1 MSVWSVRGT
10 CDRTLDGRH
19 VLAIVGAFFAAVFL
33 VNGAMIYAALST
45 NTGVVGSEPY
55 RKGLHYN
62 ERIAAD
68 VSQRRLGW
76 TDSLSVGRDGGV
88 VFTLAAPDGRPI
100 AGLRTAGILGRPST
114 NRHDIALA
122 LSEVAP
128 GRYEAQIGPL
138 AEGTWLI
145 AIDAWRNAGADPVY
159 RMRRRVWLMH

>member
-1 MSVWSVRGT
+1 MTVAPLRSIRDGALRGT
-10 CDRTLDGRH
+10 H
-19 VLAIVGAFFAAVFL
+19 VLAVVAAFFGVVFV

-45 NTGVVGSEPY
+45 TTGGVGGEPY

-68 VSQRRLGW
+68 VRQRRLGW

-100 AGLRTAGILGRPST
+100 VGLRTAGILGRPST

>member
-1 MSVWSVRGT
+1 MSTLSVRRARN
-10 CDRTLDGRH
+10 RTLDGRH

-68 VSQRRLGW
+68 VRQRRLGW
-76 TDSLSVGRDGGV
+76 TDSLSVGRDGEV
-88 VFTLAAPDGRPI
+88 IFALAGPDGRPVG
-100 AGLRTAGILGRPST
+100 GLRTAGILGRPST

-122 LSEVAP
+122 FSEVAP
-128 GRYEAQIGPL
+128 GRYEARIGPL

-159 RMRRRVWLMH
+159 RTRRRVWLTH